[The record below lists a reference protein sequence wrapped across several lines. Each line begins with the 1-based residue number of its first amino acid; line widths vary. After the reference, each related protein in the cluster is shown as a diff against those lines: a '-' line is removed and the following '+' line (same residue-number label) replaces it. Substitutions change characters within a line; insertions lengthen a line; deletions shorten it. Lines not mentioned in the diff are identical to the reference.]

1 VYHRKGGFCTGA
13 ATPLRRHQHR
23 RMNSILNIKLL
34 GQPAFLIDG
43 SELPCVSKKA
53 LWLAAYVLLGK
64 TVQTRAQL
72 AALFWGGGNQP
83 HSLGS
88 LRVALTKLPA
98 PVLACLDVQR
108 DRIGVATGAQYAL
121 DVEAFLD
128 ECEGPQLERLQSAVS
143 RYGGDLFDGVDAD
156 EAPEF
161 SDWLF
166 AERARLRRFAHDAH
180 VALAQGLRDKGKGH
194 AEAARAVADRWLKHR
209 PADEAMHRLLMTW
222 LAEDAGNDG
231 ALAQYDVYRRALA
244 VTEGAAPSPS
254 MTALAE
260 SLRQRHVSSREVPA
274 RLAAATAFLGRD
286 TELAALRQSL
296 SDAGCRLLTLHGM
309 GGVGKTRLAM
319 ALSESEAGLFADG
332 VFVAALDDVT
342 TPALFAQTVARACGL
357 QPAGSAAPL
366 DLLIA
371 FFRRRSALLVLDN
384 LEHLLAPE
392 VEGDLAA
399 QIAGLLAGTGA
410 RLKVL
415 TTSREPLHLQE
426 EWVHEVAGLAY
437 PQAADEA
444 DMQSFAA
451 VQLFSQ
457 RARQVQSTF
466 SLQANAPDVARICAL
481 LEGLPLGLELAASWI
496 GTVPIAELVADL
508 RAHAAALDSRH
519 KNRVARHRSLGAAVA
534 FSWERLTDELRQA
547 LSGLA
552 ILLGTF
558 SSEAA
563 AEIASASPA
572 AMAAL
577 ADKALLTQMPD
588 GRWHLHEVVRQF
600 AWEQSGRAPALRDT
614 VRNRRDAYCMTWLH
628 AIGKRLEG
636 PHELPALADIDKES
650 ANLREAWQS
659 CARAG
664 NVAALEAAAPAWFD
678 YLECRSFIGEG
689 IAAAEVWRQAA
700 GKKSAAQALF
710 YLGLFQ
716 RFGART
722 ADALAT
728 LDEAVA
734 ALPRNASSSRLLVQ
748 ARSAKAFTF
757 LLLGRLADAE
767 NEAAEVLTLAEQLGD
782 PSLLASACR
791 VLGLAMLQSGRR
803 EECRALQQ
811 RALALALAAGRPSL
825 LAAAHNN
832 LALAENH
839 LGNYA
844 AAEAGYQ
851 SALACWRDLHATANI
866 GRGMHNLGVVSR
878 RQGDNATALT
888 RYRAALEMLRKAGDR
903 NLIALNLMSTGDVLL
918 RLGRAAEA
926 REPALQALEMA
937 EHDGHLLP
945 AMDARIVL
953 AQAATELGDIA
964 DAAQHLVIALDAAE
978 KHQFINVLADAILS
992 SARLVLT
999 AMPKKRKA
1007 ALGWALEIVASNEV
1021 SASIRKDATVFCE
1034 AHKDDD
1040 SPVAM
1045 TPDAKRSLSA
1055 LAAEAR
1061 AAVSRLVEQD

>member
-1 VYHRKGGFCTGA
+1 MKST
-13 ATPLRRHQHR
+13 
-23 RMNSILNIKLL
+23 LNIKLL

-43 SELPCVSKKA
+43 SELPCASKKA

-64 TVQTRAQL
+64 VMHPRAQL
-72 AALFWGGGNQP
+72 ATLFWGGNNQH

-108 DRIGVATGAQYAL
+108 DRIGAAAAARYTL
-121 DVEAFLD
+121 DVDAFIA
-128 ECEGPQLERLQSAVS
+128 ECDDSDHARLQSAVS
-143 RYGGDLFDGVDAD
+143 RYGGDLFEGVTAD

-166 AERARLRRFAHDAH
+166 VERARLRQLAHDAH
-180 VALAQGLRDKGKGH
+180 VSLAQGLRARGQAD
-194 AEAARAVADRWLKHR
+194 AARSIADNWLKR
-209 PADEAMHRLLMTW
+209 LPTDEAMHRLLMTW
-222 LAEDAGNDG
+222 LADDAGNDR
-231 ALAQYDVYRRALA
+231 ALAQFDVYRRALA
-244 VTEGAAPSPS
+244 VTAGAAPSS
-254 MTALAE
+254 AMTALAA

-274 RLAAATAFLGRD
+274 RLAAATAFFGRD
-286 TELAALRQSL
+286 TDLAALRRSL
-296 SDAGCRLLTLHGM
+296 SDPGCRLLTLHGM
-309 GGVGKTRLAM
+309 GGVGKTRLAL
-319 ALSESEAGLFADG
+319 ALSETEVGQFVDG

-342 TPALFAQTVARACGL
+342 SPALFAQTVARACGL

-371 FFRRRSALLVLDN
+371 FFKRRNALLVLDN

-392 VEGDLAA
+392 GEGDLAA
-399 QIAGLLAGTGA
+399 QIARLLAGTGE
-410 RLKVL
+410 RLKLL

-437 PQAADEA
+437 PHATDTADSA

-466 SLQANAPDVARICAL
+466 SLQANALDVARICAL

-496 GTVPIAELVADL
+496 GTVPTVELVADL

-519 KNRVARHRSLGAAVA
+519 KNRVARHHSLGAAVA

-558 SSEAA
+558 STEAA
-563 AEIASASPA
+563 AEIASASPT

-577 ADKALLTQMPD
+577 ANKALLTQLPD

-600 AWEQSGRAPALRDT
+600 AWEQSERAPALRDT
-614 VRNRRDAYCMTWLH
+614 VRSRRDAYCMSWLR
-628 AIGKRLEG
+628 AISKRLEG
-636 PHELPALADIDKES
+636 PGELAALAEIDQES

-664 NVAALEAAAPAWFD
+664 NAATLEAAAPAWFD

-689 IAAAEVWRQAA
+689 ITAAEVWRHAA
-700 GKKSAAQALF
+700 NGTNPVAISPALY

-728 LDEAVA
+728 LDQAIAGVPKSA
-734 ALPRNASSSRLLVQ
+734 TPSSSKTLVQ
-748 ARSAKAFTF
+748 ARAAKAFTF

-767 NEAAEVLTLAEQLGD
+767 SEAADVLALAERLGD
-782 PSLLASACR
+782 PALLASACR
-791 VLGLAMLQSGRR
+791 VLGLALLQSGRR
-803 EECRALQQ
+803 EEGRELQQ
-811 RALALALAAGRPSL
+811 QALALATSVARPSL

-832 LALAENH
+832 LALADNH

-851 SALACWRDLHATANI
+851 SALARWRDLQATANI

-878 RQGDNATALT
+878 RQGDNVTALA
-888 RYRAALEMLRKAGDR
+888 RYQAALEMLRKAGDR
-903 NLIALNLMSTGDVLL
+903 NLIALNLMSTGDALM
-918 RLGRAAEA
+918 RSGRPADA
-926 REPALQALEMA
+926 RELALQALEMA

-953 AQAATELGDIA
+953 AQAATELGEHA
-964 DAAQHLVIALDAAE
+964 DAAQHLVIALDAAA

-992 SARLVLT
+992 STRLVLV
-999 AMPKKRKA
+999 ALPKKRA
-1007 ALGWALEIVASNEV
+1007 EAISWADAIVASGEV
-1021 SASIRKDATVFCE
+1021 SASIRKDAAELCE
-1034 AHKDDD
+1034 SQRDDD
-1040 SPVAM
+1040 PSRVSAVAGS
-1045 TPDAKRSLSA
+1045 KKSLSV
-1055 LAAEAR
+1055 LAGEAR
-1061 AAVSRLVEQD
+1061 AAVSMLIGQI